1 VTDADRLRRAAD
13 ELDRCMDALESQ
25 RMHRGSPLVQEKRAT
40 VALLRAVE
48 SDVDA
53 PHTRIEDDGS
63 YDLYYCSSCG
73 DIWPCWPSTVHAAAH
88 HLADVILGGER

>member
-1 VTDADRLRRAAD
+1 MTDADRLRRAAD

-53 PHTRIEDDGS
+53 PHTRIEVEGS
-63 YDLYYCSSCG
+63 YDLHYCVACG
-73 DIWPCWPSTVHAAAH
+73 DIWPCWPSTVHAAALA
-88 HLADVILGGER
+88 LADAILGGER